1 MRASGRLRATLFGDG
16 ANYESRV
23 RACEDALDARDD
35 GDDDDTPDD
44 VVDSA
49 TVCAEWTTVAL
60 ARCGAAA
67 LESRGRAR
75 ETGRGKTHARSGLAR
90 VLGERAPSVD
100 DACADA
106 RLWRCFVRAREVCGT
121 TRVAA
126 ASGGEARRAADAL
139 LSAISSGRVPDETLA
154 RAFEMLTTSGTTA
167 SSANGGGTGASWASR
182 ERCAETAKTAM
193 AARDAAATTRV
204 ALLGAAAA
212 TNARPNAPAPACVDY
227 EFVWGVVERWSTSS
241 ETGDEATRT
250 ACEAAMRAFVFH
262 PLYAKSAPRVLAECG
277 NARETGGKKHRVDED
292 DDDDDDDDDDEK
304 PSTARAVSAARS
316 APTFIRQIFK
326 RVAAATTGDGDVV
339 ALRLAPWLARTMCEM
354 DDSRASASKED
365 AKALFV
371 GLFEPVARAF
381 VVADSPGTPTGRK
394 RKFAA
399 ADAIADALV
408 RLLRTASDHAL
419 YSSLDADGAVE
430 TRVASFVASATSR
443 AATAPRAPRG
453 WSDVIDAV
461 AALDFRLIEPHAR
474 VVFRA
479 TLSTARD
486 DSHESRARVLRTVA
500 RGFADSR
507 LFPECVRSLGDV
519 VVSGETIH
527 AAIVDDD
534 VLHTFREA
542 SRSTPLAQTPA
553 LMETC
558 REMFFRAFDSPDVA
572 DADAAYLARATQ
584 EVLGS
589 CPDDPGEPLLPAA
602 EECLERFTVDARE
615 RVRERASLSLS
626 PSRVGSVLR
635 AYVPAAALRAG
646 LSEVADRAARE
657 SYFRA
662 DDVSLCDVVDELVR
676 ESPNA
681 TRGVDA
687 NAEAAAVG
695 AALQRARHLSRLR
708 LPREDVDPE
717 DASKAGREMKRLLST
732 CLRLVP
738 DTSTTT
744 YERPDVECEAW
755 RVLTSAVDLWYEH
768 ASESRLVDYYRCR
781 LETDAGDGSRALT
794 EKEEETFR
802 DLVVTFKPWVRSIAS
817 VLVRGSMDLTR
828 AMREATNRGGDE
840 PAAALV
846 DVLED
851 SVVDCA
857 GSARDAASAAESI
870 KRFWSV
876 ASNSSVVNDF
886 ARGTGAAGALAAGA
900 TALRRARRALEAAE
914 RIPRRG
920 VAEMD
925 KNILPIAMKVCESAT
940 FTAAALGMAD
950 AMDACRRARALA
962 GFLAKHD
969 EDAAVISAR
978 VTLDARQYH
987 DVTARVLERVDA
999 GAMKEFLESTT
1010 SEFHSCL
1017 VGSATTAKPTAYAD
1031 AAGVTRYLF
1040 DEYVASDAA
1049 KANGGGA
1056 VLAATLVENLF
1067 AAGMTVFEG
1076 PERETF
1082 GWVDGNPEM
1091 DVEVEATDEQ
1101 GAALVNFWDASV
1113 GLRER
1118 LETFLRALDEESRA
1132 SDDEMKHEIVA
1143 ACVSAVGYALAI
1155 SATSLEFSEKFHRT
1169 LDSGIV
1175 QLALSISVDALVRST
1190 RARNGSESTRAFS
1203 VGASTKF
1210 VNVVGAVCDAL
1221 KQTGPQLTPEAHAS
1235 LVAVLMSAYAHA
1247 TKVAGAGAGASLD
1260 RGLRESF
1267 DLTLSELILG
1277 AGKRPLSAMYVACV
1291 DAFKAVDAEA
1301 RRSRA
1306 HRERIDVSLAAPLWC
1321 VSNLV
1326 ETFSASKAIRTAAQD
1341 NVEAV
1346 MDACARAMRVAVKTP
1361 RASSVVIKI
1370 LSIAERFTTLGAR
1383 CEMSTRCVSRV
1394 CQFPSVACAPDA
1406 VFDDESSHV
1415 EVYAHA
1421 CALTIALLKARY
1433 DHLRRSVAGITAV
1446 CSDLLADLRRF
1457 ASRGASDA
1465 VADACASKLS
1475 RVYEAAESSGLE
1487 RYCTHLLADAI
1498 TAITGGGIGPAG
1510 ELALKPGLFA
1520 LLDAAGDRELRQLH
1534 AALGAGAGGARRVV
1548 FTALREEHERTH
1560 KFTGRV

>member
-1 MRASGRLRATLFGDG
+1 MAS
-16 ANYESRV
+16 
-23 RACEDALDARDD
+23 
-35 GDDDDTPDD
+35 
-44 VVDSA
+44 
-49 TVCAEWTTVAL
+49 
-60 ARCGAAA
+60 
-67 LESRGRAR
+67 
-75 ETGRGKTHARSGLAR
+75 
-90 VLGERAPSVD
+90 
-100 DACADA
+100 
-106 RLWRCFVRAREVCGT
+106 
-121 TRVAA
+121 
-126 ASGGEARRAADAL
+126 
-139 LSAISSGRVPDETLA
+139 
-154 RAFEMLTTSGTTA
+154 
-167 SSANGGGTGASWASR
+167 
-182 ERCAETAKTAM
+182 
-193 AARDAAATTRV
+193 RDAAATTRV

-227 EFVWGVVERWSTSS
+227 EFVWGIVERWSTSS

-277 NARETGGKKHRVDED
+277 NARETGGKKRRVDE
-292 DDDDDDDDDDEK
+292 DDDDDDDDDEK

-394 RKFAA
+394 RKFAT

-443 AATAPRAPRG
+443 AATAPDAPRG

-558 REMFFRAFDSPDVA
+558 REMGFFRAFDSPDVA
-572 DADAAYLARATQ
+572 DADAASLARATQ
-584 EVLGS
+584 EVLRS

-602 EECLERFTVDARE
+602 EERERFTVDARE
-615 RVRERASLSLS
+615 RVRERASRSLS
-626 PSRVGSVLR
+626 PSRVGRRSCARSFLLFT
-635 AYVPAAALRAG
+635 LRAG

-695 AALQRARHLSRLR
+695 SALQRVRHLSRLR

-755 RVLTSAVDLWYEH
+755 RVLTSAVDLW
-768 ASESRLVDYYRCR
+768 SQTRLRSRLVDYYRCR
-781 LETDAGDGSRALT
+781 LETDAGEGSRALT

-828 AMREATNRGGDE
+828 ACAGPTNRGGDE

-876 ASNSSVVNDF
+876 ASNSSVVNGF
-886 ARGTGAAGALAAGA
+886 ARGTGAAAGQARRGRDGAA
-900 TALRRARRALEAAE
+900 TRASRARAAE

-925 KNILPIAMKVCESAT
+925 KNILPIAMKVCECAT
-940 FTAAALGMAD
+940 FTAAALGMED
-950 AMDACRRARALA
+950 AMDACRRARA
-962 GFLAKHD
+962 
-969 EDAAVISAR
+969 
-978 VTLDARQYH
+978 
-987 DVTARVLERVDA
+987 
-999 GAMKEFLESTT
+999 
-1010 SEFHSCL
+1010 
-1017 VGSATTAKPTAYAD
+1017 
-1031 AAGVTRYLF
+1031 
-1040 DEYVASDAA
+1040 
-1049 KANGGGA
+1049 
-1056 VLAATLVENLF
+1056 
-1067 AAGMTVFEG
+1067 
-1076 PERETF
+1076 
-1082 GWVDGNPEM
+1082 
-1091 DVEVEATDEQ
+1091 
-1101 GAALVNFWDASV
+1101 
-1113 GLRER
+1113 
-1118 LETFLRALDEESRA
+1118 
-1132 SDDEMKHEIVA
+1132 
-1143 ACVSAVGYALAI
+1143 
-1155 SATSLEFSEKFHRT
+1155 
-1169 LDSGIV
+1169 
-1175 QLALSISVDALVRST
+1175 
-1190 RARNGSESTRAFS
+1190 
-1203 VGASTKF
+1203 
-1210 VNVVGAVCDAL
+1210 
-1221 KQTGPQLTPEAHAS
+1221 
-1235 LVAVLMSAYAHA
+1235 
-1247 TKVAGAGAGASLD
+1247 
-1260 RGLRESF
+1260 
-1267 DLTLSELILG
+1267 
-1277 AGKRPLSAMYVACV
+1277 
-1291 DAFKAVDAEA
+1291 
-1301 RRSRA
+1301 RSR
-1306 HRERIDVSLAAPLWC
+1306 
-1321 VSNLV
+1321 
-1326 ETFSASKAIRTAAQD
+1326 FSPNTT
-1341 NVEAV
+1341 
-1346 MDACARAMRVAVKTP
+1346 KTP
-1361 RASSVVIKI
+1361 PSS
-1370 LSIAERFTTLGAR
+1370 
-1383 CEMSTRCVSRV
+1383 
-1394 CQFPSVACAPDA
+1394 P
-1406 VFDDESSHV
+1406 
-1415 EVYAHA
+1415 
-1421 CALTIALLKARY
+1421 
-1433 DHLRRSVAGITAV
+1433 
-1446 CSDLLADLRRF
+1446 
-1457 ASRGASDA
+1457 
-1465 VADACASKLS
+1465 
-1475 RVYEAAESSGLE
+1475 
-1487 RYCTHLLADAI
+1487 
-1498 TAITGGGIGPAG
+1498 
-1510 ELALKPGLFA
+1510 
-1520 LLDAAGDRELRQLH
+1520 RE
-1534 AALGAGAGGARRVV
+1534 
-1548 FTALREEHERTH
+1548 
-1560 KFTGRV
+1560 

>member
-572 DADAAYLARATQ
+572 DADAASLARATQ

-695 AALQRARHLSRLR
+695 
-708 LPREDVDPE
+708 
-717 DASKAGREMKRLLST
+717 
-732 CLRLVP
+732 
-738 DTSTTT
+738 
-744 YERPDVECEAW
+744 
-755 RVLTSAVDLWYEH
+755 
-768 ASESRLVDYYRCR
+768 
-781 LETDAGDGSRALT
+781 
-794 EKEEETFR
+794 
-802 DLVVTFKPWVRSIAS
+802 
-817 VLVRGSMDLTR
+817 
-828 AMREATNRGGDE
+828 
-840 PAAALV
+840 
-846 DVLED
+846 
-851 SVVDCA
+851 
-857 GSARDAASAAESI
+857 
-870 KRFWSV
+870 
-876 ASNSSVVNDF
+876 
-886 ARGTGAAGALAAGA
+886 
-900 TALRRARRALEAAE
+900 
-914 RIPRRG
+914 
-920 VAEMD
+920 
-925 KNILPIAMKVCESAT
+925 
-940 FTAAALGMAD
+940 
-950 AMDACRRARALA
+950 
-962 GFLAKHD
+962 
-969 EDAAVISAR
+969 
-978 VTLDARQYH
+978 
-987 DVTARVLERVDA
+987 
-999 GAMKEFLESTT
+999 
-1010 SEFHSCL
+1010 
-1017 VGSATTAKPTAYAD
+1017 
-1031 AAGVTRYLF
+1031 
-1040 DEYVASDAA
+1040 
-1049 KANGGGA
+1049 
-1056 VLAATLVENLF
+1056 
-1067 AAGMTVFEG
+1067 
-1076 PERETF
+1076 
-1082 GWVDGNPEM
+1082 
-1091 DVEVEATDEQ
+1091 
-1101 GAALVNFWDASV
+1101 
-1113 GLRER
+1113 
-1118 LETFLRALDEESRA
+1118 
-1132 SDDEMKHEIVA
+1132 
-1143 ACVSAVGYALAI
+1143 YALAI
-1155 SATSLEFSEKFHRT
+1155 SCFISSSLARDSSSSARRNVSRRSRSPTEASQKLTSAAPCSSVAST
-1169 LDSGIV
+1169 ST
-1175 QLALSISVDALVRST
+1175 SISGLPSTHPNVSRSGPSNTVMPAANRFSTSVAARTAPPPFALAASDATYSSKRYRV
-1190 RARNGSESTRAFS
+1190 
-1203 VGASTKF
+1203 
-1210 VNVVGAVCDAL
+1210 
-1221 KQTGPQLTPEAHAS
+1221 TPAA
-1235 LVAVLMSAYAHA
+1235 SAYAVGFA
-1247 TKVAGAGAGASLD
+1247 VVALPTK
-1260 RGLRESF
+1260 
-1267 DLTLSELILG
+1267 
-1277 AGKRPLSAMYVACV
+1277 
-1291 DAFKAVDAEA
+1291 
-1301 RRSRA
+1301 
-1306 HRERIDVSLAAPLWC
+1306 
-1321 VSNLV
+1321 
-1326 ETFSASKAIRTAAQD
+1326 
-1341 NVEAV
+1341 
-1346 MDACARAMRVAVKTP
+1346 
-1361 RASSVVIKI
+1361 
-1370 LSIAERFTTLGAR
+1370 
-1383 CEMSTRCVSRV
+1383 
-1394 CQFPSVACAPDA
+1394 
-1406 VFDDESSHV
+1406 
-1415 EVYAHA
+1415 
-1421 CALTIALLKARY
+1421 
-1433 DHLRRSVAGITAV
+1433 
-1446 CSDLLADLRRF
+1446 
-1457 ASRGASDA
+1457 
-1465 VADACASKLS
+1465 
-1475 RVYEAAESSGLE
+1475 
-1487 RYCTHLLADAI
+1487 
-1498 TAITGGGIGPAG
+1498 
-1510 ELALKPGLFA
+1510 
-1520 LLDAAGDRELRQLH
+1520 
-1534 AALGAGAGGARRVV
+1534 
-1548 FTALREEHERTH
+1548 HE
-1560 KFTGRV
+1560 